1 MKKNLIYGMGKTGKE
16 LARFC
21 TKRKIPFSTFDDNR
35 NKPEEFQKNLRNC
48 NRIIVSPGVGLR
60 NENIKKA
67 IKAKIKVISEIEFA
81 AEFISKPLIAI
92 TGTNGK
98 TTTALLTYDLLKSSG
113 LKVFLG
119 GNIGTPLIK
128 AAEDDSKYDLILIE
142 TSSFQLQFIDSK
154 FHPNVSVLLNISENH
169 LNHHLSMKEY
179 VASKKKVFKNS
190 TITDYA
196 IIDSSAILNTR
207 IKGTVID
214 PLKSKEI
221 YTTNDKI
228 IIKGMEIIKKEI
240 KLIGPHNIKNILF
253 SLNIFSLFK
262 EVTNKQLEIIQK
274 FSPPIHRLERI
285 GTNREIIN
293 DSKSTSP
300 QATEVAIES
309 FKKNIVLI
317 MGGKDK
323 KLDYSSLLAP
333 IRKKVVLLI
342 LFGENKFELAKVFD
356 KNKIYLAPNLYEAVR
371 KGLKESNKKG
381 PLIFSPGTSSFDQF
395 NSYSQRGEVFKKY
408 VKELS

>member
-1 MKKNLIYGMGKTGKE
+1 MRLNLQLNYIE
-16 LARFC
+16 ALNC
-21 TKRKIPFSTFDDNR
+21 NNR
-35 NKPEEFQKNLRNC
+35 NKWEDNNSASYLR
-48 NRIIVSPGVGLR
+48 ITKKLR
-60 NENIKKA
+60 TQ
-67 IKAKIKVISEIEFA
+67 S
-81 AEFISKPLIAI
+81 
-92 TGTNGK
+92 
-98 TTTALLTYDLLKSSG
+98 
-113 LKVFLG
+113 FLG

-128 AAEDDSKYDLILIE
+128 AAEDDSKYDLILVE

-309 FKKNIVLI
+309 FK
-317 MGGKDK
+317 
-323 KLDYSSLLAP
+323 
-333 IRKKVVLLI
+333 RI
-342 LFGENKFELAKVFD
+342 L
-356 KNKIYLAPNLYEAVR
+356 
-371 KGLKESNKKG
+371 S
-381 PLIFSPGTSSFDQF
+381 
-395 NSYSQRGEVFKKY
+395 
-408 VKELS
+408 